1 MPKSTLMGLRWVFAP
16 AAAFVAAMACCPP
29 AGAIV
34 GGKQVIV
41 DGNPPT
47 TGPLNYQVALI
58 RNDRPYEGRK
68 NSPTRRSAYKELN
81 VPEVREGD
89 PESPERC
96 VAVGVI

>member
-1 MPKSTLMGLRWVFAP
+1 MGLRWVFAP
-16 AAAFVAAMACCPP
+16 AAAIVAALACCPP

-58 RNDRPYEGRK
+58 RNDRPSTLAGQFCGG
-68 NSPTRRSAYKELN
+68 S
-81 VPEVREGD
+81 VR
-89 PESPERC
+89 
-96 VAVGVI
+96 IFTW